1 MLKYVLESIFQPY
14 ILIFVFSI
22 CVAFIAIIIVQKPS
36 KKKLP
41 YIVGC
46 YFMAL
51 FGMLV
56 GAKLSYI
63 LEKAINR
70 EVVYAT
76 FYSGFSYV
84 GGIIG
89 YIGFIKLYTKLY
101 KETPQEVT
109 INIMMIIPLIYSI
122 AKIGCYYSGCCTGI
136 TKFPLQIIECFLYV
150 TIYVIMAILYKKD
163 LYRAS
168 NSNCVI
174 VYLGL
179 MALSIFRFFIDF
191 IRADRTIIFMHITL
205 PQMLCLIFIYFFT
218 KKLLNINQTVKHS
231 NIKI

>member
-1 MLKYVLESIFQPY
+1 MLKFIIESIFQPY
-14 ILIFVFSI
+14 VLIFALAVCI
-22 CVAFIAIIIVQKPS
+22 AFFAMVLIFKPS
-36 KKKLP
+36 KNEWL

-51 FGMLV
+51 FGMLL
-56 GAKLSYI
+56 GAKLTFI
-63 LEKAINR
+63 IENAVNR
-70 EVVYAT
+70 EEIYNS

-89 YIGFIKLYTKLY
+89 YMVFVKLYTKLY

-122 AKIGCYYSGCCTGI
+122 AKIGCYFSGCCTGI

-150 TIYVIMAILYKKD
+150 TIYVIMAILYKKH